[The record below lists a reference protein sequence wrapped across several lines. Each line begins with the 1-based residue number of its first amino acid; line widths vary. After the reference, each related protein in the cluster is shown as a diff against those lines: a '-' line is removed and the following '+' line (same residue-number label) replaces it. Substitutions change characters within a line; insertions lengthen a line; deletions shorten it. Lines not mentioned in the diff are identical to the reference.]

1 MEGGVWRDGGG
12 GRGAEL
18 CENFSTKDLRGCI
31 ALGILHSP
39 PITAGEEKHITTA
52 HQLHQIVVEITSLLS
67 ILKDKQQATR
77 ALGGQTAKEHRG
89 TGAQQTI
96 VFPTPLPVPTLA
108 ATVRII
114 LLILVYSSRI
124 VCKITKKA
132 TE

>member
-1 MEGGVWRDGGG
+1 MWRDGGG

-18 CENFSTKDLRGCI
+18 REDFSAKDLRGSI

-52 HQLHQIVVEITSLLS
+52 HQLHQIVVEITCLLS

-77 ALGGQTAKEHRG
+77 ALCGQTAKEHRG

-96 VFPTPLPVPTLA
+96 EENRAIRRFPHLFCQCRHLRQLCV
-108 ATVRII
+108 
-114 LLILVYSSRI
+114 
-124 VCKITKKA
+124 
-132 TE
+132 